1 VQSHPRRPQFSA
13 RPEGSSANVTSAI
26 GMEETFGRSRA
37 RRTSLFTRSVL
48 WITGLVCAAFLL
60 GTFAQAWSN
69 NNFIAQ
75 VSKEQQ
81 TLNQLQTQHD
91 QLQKEAQHYQDPAV
105 IESEARQQFGYIHTG
120 EQPIVVTGTN
130 SGGTTKAQK
139 ASKPAPQ
146 AGFWNAWWQLF
157 FGPSN
162 Q

>member
-1 VQSHPRRPQFSA
+1 MQSRPRRPQFSS

-37 RRTSLFTRSVL
+37 RRTSLFTRSML

-75 VSKEQQ
+75 VTKEQQ
-81 TLNQLQTQHD
+81 ALNQIQAQHD

-105 IESEARQQFGYIHTG
+105 IESEARQQLGYIHTG
-120 EQPIVVTGTN
+120 EQPIVITGTN
-130 SGGTTKAQK
+130 PAGQK
-139 ASKPAPQ
+139 KDQPTARTSPPH
-146 AGFWNAWWQLF
+146 GYWDEWWQIF
-157 FGPSN
+157 FGPASG
-162 Q
+162 